1 MCTSRFTLVHL
12 KQQKV
17 VALHLRSNVS
27 EGLGV
32 IPSTS
37 AVMKDK
43 KDNSELQYAS
53 IINRVLPDDI
63 RVLAWAPVPLDFS
76 ARFSCLYRTYK
87 YFFTAEDMDIQ
98 VSEIE
103 ANGVLNSSF
112 CS

>member
-1 MCTSRFTLVHL
+1 
-12 KQQKV
+12 V
-17 VALHLRSNVS
+17 VALYLRSNVS

-37 AVMKDK
+37 AAMKDK
-43 KDNSELQYAS
+43 KDNTELQYAS

-87 YFFTAEDMDIQ
+87 YFFTAGDMDIP
-98 VSEIE
+98 VSEFE
-103 ANGVLNSSF
+103 ENGVLNSFYYS
-112 CS
+112 